1 MQGGDFSRVVNTI
14 LALRAYSETGAR
26 KFLWNSKAS
35 SIGRSFVRRNS
46 ESALNTISRTHS
58 LSSDRLLYMTSQSGD
73 GNDRNEEVCLF
84 LIIMK

>member
-26 KFLWNSKAS
+26 KFLWNSKS

-58 LSSDRLLYMTSQSGD
+58 LSSDRLLDMTSQSGD
-73 GNDRNEEVCLF
+73 GNDRNEEV
-84 LIIMK
+84 